1 MTVDRHSASSEAEDQ
16 EGLVGALA
24 RALASRNQQIH
35 GPGTV
40 AM

>member
-1 MTVDRHSASSEAEDQ
+1 MTADRHSASSEAGDQ

-24 RALASRNQQIH
+24 RALISRKQQIH

-40 AM
+40 AV